1 MRSNKR
7 IQNKRNNNRKNDIF
21 NLSMRIKDDI
31 FEDDIFKLN
40 PFEDFMNLT
49 NIFNPFELEQEEVK
63 EEEKPKEVKEEK
75 PKEVKEE
82 EKPKE
87 VKEEKPKEVKE
98 EEKPKEVKEEKPKEV
113 KEEEKPKEVEEEK
126 PKEVKE
132 EEINTNMKEEE
143 PKEKEEPKKEMEIEE
158 EEKPKE
164 NKNIYYSKIYTCS
177 YNNINGKEESYTSQ
191 SIKQLNN
198 EHDIS
203 ETKENYKNSDGI
215 YKSAYQ
221 RGLDGKITRF
231 IKEKNNKTGKHND
244 KKILKGLKENE
255 INDFNKT
262 YNEYCKK
269 CGFKKLNYNPF
280 NINNK
285 QILHR
290 LLF

>member
-31 FEDDIFKLN
+31 FEDDFFKLN

-49 NIFNPFELEQEEVK
+49 NIFNPFELEREEVK
-63 EEEKPKEVKEEK
+63 EEEK

-87 VKEEKPKEVKE
+87 VKEEE
-98 EEKPKEVKEEKPKEV
+98 
-113 KEEEKPKEVEEEK
+113 

-132 EEINTNMKEEE
+132 EEINTNIKEEE
-143 PKEKEEPKKEMEIEE
+143 PKEEEINTNIKEEEPKEEEINTNIKEEEYKEKEESKEMEIE

-164 NKNIYYSKIYTCS
+164 NKNLYYSKIYTCS

-231 IKEKNNKTGKHND
+231 IKEKNNKTGKHNE
-244 KKILKGLKENE
+244 KKIIKGLKENE

-280 NINNK
+280 NFNNK

>member
-31 FEDDIFKLN
+31 FEDDFFKLN

-63 EEEKPKEVKEEK
+63 EEEKPKEVKEE
-75 PKEVKEE
+75 
-82 EKPKE
+82 
-87 VKEEKPKEVKE
+87 EKPKEVKE

-113 KEEEKPKEVEEEK
+113 KEEKPKEVKEEEK
-126 PKEVKE
+126 PKEVEE

>member
-1 MRSNKR
+1 
-7 IQNKRNNNRKNDIF
+7 
-21 NLSMRIKDDI
+21 MRIKDDI
-31 FEDDIFKLN
+31 FEDDLFKLN

-49 NIFNPFELEQEEVK
+49 DIFNPFELEQEEVK
-63 EEEKPKEVKEEK
+63 EEEKPKEVKEE
-75 PKEVKEE
+75 
-82 EKPKE
+82 
-87 VKEEKPKEVKE
+87 EKPKEVKE
-98 EEKPKEVKEEKPKEV
+98 EEKPKEVK
-113 KEEEKPKEVEEEK
+113 EEEK

-143 PKEKEEPKKEMEIEE
+143 PKEKEEPKKEMEIE

-231 IKEKNNKTGKHND
+231 IKEKNNKTGKHNE
-244 KKILKGLKENE
+244 KKIIKGLKENE

-280 NINNK
+280 NFNNK

>member
-31 FEDDIFKLN
+31 FEDDFFKLN

-63 EEEKPKEVKEEK
+63 EEEKPKEVKEE
-75 PKEVKEE
+75 
-82 EKPKE
+82 
-87 VKEEKPKEVKE
+87 EKPKEVKE
-98 EEKPKEVKEEKPKEV
+98 EEKPKEVKEEEPKEV
-113 KEEEKPKEVEEEK
+113 KEEE

-143 PKEKEEPKKEMEIEE
+143 PKEKEKKEMEIEE

-221 RGLDGKITRF
+221 RWLDGKITRF

-244 KKILKGLKENE
+244 KKILKGLKEND

>member
-63 EEEKPKEVKEEK
+63 EEEKPKEVKEEEK

-98 EEKPKEVKEEKPKEV
+98 EEKPKEVKEEEKPKEV
-113 KEEEKPKEVEEEK
+113 KEEEKPKEVE
-126 PKEVKE
+126 E

-231 IKEKNNKTGKHND
+231 IKEKNNKTGKHNE
-244 KKILKGLKENE
+244 KKIIKGLKENE

>member
-31 FEDDIFKLN
+31 FEDDFFKLN

-63 EEEKPKEVKEEK
+63 EEEKPKEVKEE
-75 PKEVKEE
+75 

-87 VKEEKPKEVKE
+87 VKE
-98 EEKPKEVKEEKPKEV
+98 EEKPKEV
-113 KEEEKPKEVEEEK
+113 KEEEKPKEVEEEEK
-126 PKEVKE
+126 PKEVEEEKPKEVEE

-231 IKEKNNKTGKHND
+231 IKEKNNKTGKHNE
-244 KKILKGLKENE
+244 KKIIKGLKENE

>member
-31 FEDDIFKLN
+31 FEDDFFKLN

-63 EEEKPKEVKEEK
+63 EEEKPKEVKEE
-75 PKEVKEE
+75 
-82 EKPKE
+82 
-87 VKEEKPKEVKE
+87 
-98 EEKPKEVKEEKPKEV
+98 
-113 KEEEKPKEVEEEK
+113 EKPKEVE
-126 PKEVKE
+126 E

-231 IKEKNNKTGKHND
+231 IKEKNNKTGKHNE
-244 KKILKGLKENE
+244 KKIIKGLKENE

-280 NINNK
+280 GFNNK

>member
-63 EEEKPKEVKEEK
+63 EEEKPKEVKEE
-75 PKEVKEE
+75 

-87 VKEEKPKEVKE
+87 VKE
-98 EEKPKEVKEEKPKEV
+98 EEKPKEV
-113 KEEEKPKEVEEEK
+113 KEEEKPKEVEEEEK
-126 PKEVKE
+126 PKEVEEEKPKEVEE

-231 IKEKNNKTGKHND
+231 IKEKNNKTGKHNE
-244 KKILKGLKENE
+244 KKIIKGLKENE

-280 NINNK
+280 NFNNK

>member
-1 MRSNKR
+1 
-7 IQNKRNNNRKNDIF
+7 
-21 NLSMRIKDDI
+21 
-31 FEDDIFKLN
+31 
-40 PFEDFMNLT
+40 
-49 NIFNPFELEQEEVK
+49 
-63 EEEKPKEVKEEK
+63 
-75 PKEVKEE
+75 
-82 EKPKE
+82 
-87 VKEEKPKEVKE
+87 
-98 EEKPKEVKEEKPKEV
+98 
-113 KEEEKPKEVEEEK
+113 
-126 PKEVKE
+126 
-132 EEINTNMKEEE
+132 MKEEE

-203 ETKENYKNSDGI
+203 EAKENYKNSDGI

-280 NINNK
+280 NFNNK

>member
-63 EEEKPKEVKEEK
+63 EEEKPKEVKEE
-75 PKEVKEE
+75 
-82 EKPKE
+82 
-87 VKEEKPKEVKE
+87 EKPKEVKE
-98 EEKPKEVKEEKPKEV
+98 EEKPKEVK
-113 KEEEKPKEVEEEK
+113 EEEK

-231 IKEKNNKTGKHND
+231 IKEKNNKTGKHNE
-244 KKILKGLKENE
+244 KKIIKGLKENE

>member
-31 FEDDIFKLN
+31 FEDDFFKLN

-49 NIFNPFELEQEEVK
+49 DIFNPFELEQEEVK
-63 EEEKPKEVKEEK
+63 EEEKPKEVKEE
-75 PKEVKEE
+75 

-87 VKEEKPKEVKE
+87 VKE
-98 EEKPKEVKEEKPKEV
+98 EEKPKEV
-113 KEEEKPKEVEEEK
+113 KEEEKPKEVEEEEK
-126 PKEVKE
+126 PKEVEEEKPKEVEE

>member
-31 FEDDIFKLN
+31 FEDDFFKFN

-63 EEEKPKEVKEEK
+63 EEEKPKEVKEE
-75 PKEVKEE
+75 

-87 VKEEKPKEVKE
+87 VKE
-98 EEKPKEVKEEKPKEV
+98 EEKPKEV
-113 KEEEKPKEVEEEK
+113 KEEEKPKEVEEEEK
-126 PKEVKE
+126 PKEVEEEKPKEVEE

-280 NINNK
+280 NFNNK

>member
-49 NIFNPFELEQEEVK
+49 DIFNPFELEQEEVK
-63 EEEKPKEVKEEK
+63 EEEKPKEVE
-75 PKEVKEE
+75 
-82 EKPKE
+82 
-87 VKEEKPKEVKE
+87 
-98 EEKPKEVKEEKPKEV
+98 
-113 KEEEKPKEVEEEK
+113 EEEKPKEVEEEK
-126 PKEVKE
+126 PKEVEE

>member
-49 NIFNPFELEQEEVK
+49 DIFNPFELEQEEVK
-63 EEEKPKEVKEEK
+63 EEEKPKEVKEE
-75 PKEVKEE
+75 
-82 EKPKE
+82 
-87 VKEEKPKEVKE
+87 
-98 EEKPKEVKEEKPKEV
+98 
-113 KEEEKPKEVEEEK
+113 EKPKEVE
-126 PKEVKE
+126 E

-231 IKEKNNKTGKHND
+231 IKEKNNKTGKHNE
-244 KKILKGLKENE
+244 KKIIKGLKENE

>member
-1 MRSNKR
+1 MGAKKASKKTA
-7 IQNKRNNNRKNDIF
+7 QTKTQ
-21 NLSMRIKDDI
+21 KD
-31 FEDDIFKLN
+31 ES
-40 PFEDFMNLT
+40 
-49 NIFNPFELEQEEVK
+49 
-63 EEEKPKEVKEEK
+63 
-75 PKEVKEE
+75 
-82 EKPKE
+82 
-87 VKEEKPKEVKE
+87 
-98 EEKPKEVKEEKPKEV
+98 
-113 KEEEKPKEVEEEK
+113 
-126 PKEVKE
+126 
-132 EEINTNMKEEE
+132 
-143 PKEKEEPKKEMEIEE
+143 KEMEIE

-231 IKEKNNKTGKHND
+231 IKEKNNKTGKHNE
-244 KKILKGLKENE
+244 KKIIKGLKENE

-262 YNEYCKK
+262 YNDICKQ
-269 CGFKKLNYNPF
+269 CGFKKQFKEFDPF
-280 NINNK
+280 GINRKHLLSDGMNNLFFHK
-285 QILHR
+285 

>member
-40 PFEDFMNLT
+40 PFEDFINLRD
-49 NIFNPFELEQEEVK
+49 IFNPFELEQEEVK
-63 EEEKPKEVKEEK
+63 EEEKPKEVKEE
-75 PKEVKEE
+75 

-87 VKEEKPKEVKE
+87 VKE
-98 EEKPKEVKEEKPKEV
+98 EEKPKEV
-113 KEEEKPKEVEEEK
+113 KEEEKPKEVEEEEK
-126 PKEVKE
+126 PKEVEEEKPKEVEE

-231 IKEKNNKTGKHND
+231 IKEKNNKTGKHNE
-244 KKILKGLKENE
+244 KKIIKGLKENE

>member
-49 NIFNPFELEQEEVK
+49 DIFNPFELEQEEVK
-63 EEEKPKEVKEEK
+63 EEEKPKEVKEE
-75 PKEVKEE
+75 
-82 EKPKE
+82 
-87 VKEEKPKEVKE
+87 EKPKEVKE
-98 EEKPKEVKEEKPKEV
+98 EEKPKEVKEEEKPKEV
-113 KEEEKPKEVEEEK
+113 KEEK

-231 IKEKNNKTGKHND
+231 IKEKNNKTGKHNE
-244 KKILKGLKENE
+244 KKIIKGLKENE

>member
-31 FEDDIFKLN
+31 FEDDFFKLN

-63 EEEKPKEVKEEK
+63 EEEKPKEVKEE
-75 PKEVKEE
+75 

-87 VKEEKPKEVKE
+87 VKE
-98 EEKPKEVKEEKPKEV
+98 EEKPKEV
-113 KEEEKPKEVEEEK
+113 KEEEKPKEVEEEEK
-126 PKEVKE
+126 PKEVEEEKPKEVEE

>member
-31 FEDDIFKLN
+31 FEDDLFKLN

-63 EEEKPKEVKEEK
+63 EEEKPKEVK
-75 PKEVKEE
+75 
-82 EKPKE
+82 
-87 VKEEKPKEVKE
+87 
-98 EEKPKEVKEEKPKEV
+98 
-113 KEEEKPKEVEEEK
+113 EEEK

-231 IKEKNNKTGKHND
+231 IKEKNNKTGKHNE
-244 KKILKGLKENE
+244 KKIIKGLKENE

>member
-49 NIFNPFELEQEEVK
+49 DIFNPFELEQEEVK
-63 EEEKPKEVKEEK
+63 EEEKPKEVKEE
-75 PKEVKEE
+75 

-87 VKEEKPKEVKE
+87 VE
-98 EEKPKEVKEEKPKEV
+98 
-113 KEEEKPKEVEEEK
+113 EEEKPKEVEEEK
-126 PKEVKE
+126 PKEVEE

>member
-31 FEDDIFKLN
+31 FEDDFFKLN

-63 EEEKPKEVKEEK
+63 EEEKPKEVKEEEK
-75 PKEVKEE
+75 PKEVKE
-82 EKPKE
+82 
-87 VKEEKPKEVKE
+87 EEKPKEVKE

-113 KEEEKPKEVEEEK
+113 EEEKPKEVE
-126 PKEVKE
+126 E

>member
-31 FEDDIFKLN
+31 FEDDFFKLN

-63 EEEKPKEVKEEK
+63 EEEKPKEVKEEEK
-75 PKEVKEE
+75 PKEVKEEKPKEIKEE

-98 EEKPKEVKEEKPKEV
+98 EEKPKEE
-113 KEEEKPKEVEEEK
+113 
-126 PKEVKE
+126 KE
-132 EEINTNMKEEE
+132 EEINTNMKEKE

-244 KKILKGLKENE
+244 KKIIKGLKENE

>member
-31 FEDDIFKLN
+31 FEEDLFKLN

-49 NIFNPFELEQEEVK
+49 DIFNPFELEQEEVK

-82 EKPKE
+82 KPKE
-87 VKEEKPKEVKE
+87 VK
-98 EEKPKEVKEEKPKEV
+98 
-113 KEEEKPKEVEEEK
+113 EEK

-143 PKEKEEPKKEMEIEE
+143 PKEKEEPKKEMEIE

>member
-31 FEDDIFKLN
+31 FEDDFFKLN

-63 EEEKPKEVKEEK
+63 EEEKPKEVKEEEK

-98 EEKPKEVKEEKPKEV
+98 EEKPKEVK
-113 KEEEKPKEVEEEK
+113 EEEK

-164 NKNIYYSKIYTCS
+164 NKNIYYSKTYTCS

>member
-31 FEDDIFKLN
+31 FEDDFFKLN

-63 EEEKPKEVKEEK
+63 EEEKPKEVKEEEK

-87 VKEEKPKEVKE
+87 VKE
-98 EEKPKEVKEEKPKEV
+98 EEKPKEV

-231 IKEKNNKTGKHND
+231 IKEKNNKTGKHNE
-244 KKILKGLKENE
+244 KKIIKGLKENE

>member
-1 MRSNKR
+1 
-7 IQNKRNNNRKNDIF
+7 
-21 NLSMRIKDDI
+21 MRIKDDI
-31 FEDDIFKLN
+31 FEDDFFKLN

-49 NIFNPFELEQEEVK
+49 NIFNPFELKQE
-63 EEEKPKEVKEEK
+63 
-75 PKEVKEE
+75 
-82 EKPKE
+82 
-87 VKEEKPKEVKE
+87 
-98 EEKPKEVKEEKPKEV
+98 EV
-113 KEEEKPKEVEEEK
+113 KEEEKPKEVEEEINTNINEEEPEQEEINTNIK
-126 PKEVKE
+126 KEEPKE
-132 EEINTNMKEEE
+132 EEINTNIKKEEPKEEEINTNTKKEE
-143 PKEKEEPKKEMEIEE
+143 PKEKEESKEMEIE

-164 NKNIYYSKIYTCS
+164 NKNLYYSKIYTCS

-203 ETKENYKNSDGI
+203 EAKENYKNSDGI

-231 IKEKNNKTGKHND
+231 IKEKDNKTGKHNE
-244 KKILKGLKENE
+244 KKIIKGLKENE
-255 INDFNKT
+255 INDFNKK

-269 CGFKKLNYNPF
+269 CGFKKINYNPF
-280 NINNK
+280 GLNNK

>member
-31 FEDDIFKLN
+31 FEDDFFKLN

-63 EEEKPKEVKEEK
+63 EEEKPKEVKEEEK

-87 VKEEKPKEVKE
+87 VK

-113 KEEEKPKEVEEEK
+113 KEEEKPKEVEEE
-126 PKEVKE
+126 
-132 EEINTNMKEEE
+132 EINTNMKEKEPKEEE

-203 ETKENYKNSDGI
+203 EAKENYKNSDGI

>member
-31 FEDDIFKLN
+31 FEDDLFKLN

-63 EEEKPKEVKEEK
+63 EEEKPKEVKEE
-75 PKEVKEE
+75 

-87 VKEEKPKEVKE
+87 VK
-98 EEKPKEVKEEKPKEV
+98 
-113 KEEEKPKEVEEEK
+113 EEEK

>member
-31 FEDDIFKLN
+31 FEDDFFKLN

-63 EEEKPKEVKEEK
+63 EEEKPKEVKEE
-75 PKEVKEE
+75 

-87 VKEEKPKEVKE
+87 VKE
-98 EEKPKEVKEEKPKEV
+98 EEKPKEV
-113 KEEEKPKEVEEEK
+113 KEEEKPKEVEEEEKPKEVEKEK

-132 EEINTNMKEEE
+132 EEINTNIKEEE

-158 EEKPKE
+158 EQKPKE